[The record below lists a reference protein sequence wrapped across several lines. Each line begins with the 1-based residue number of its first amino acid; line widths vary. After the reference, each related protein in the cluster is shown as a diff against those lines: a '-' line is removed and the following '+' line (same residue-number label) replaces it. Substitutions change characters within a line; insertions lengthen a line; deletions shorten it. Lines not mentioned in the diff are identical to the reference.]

1 MVYGLVSLVART
13 CCIFYYLK
21 SVEISLGFS
30 VFCYHSREIR
40 VYVYIHFN
48 PVLYVWEEL
57 FCYGC
62 LRTIFLFFLLF
73 LCSFFFYFSVQRTL
87 WNPVEGDRSVSVTRC
102 SFCCTYCCVYSTRL
116 LMMDIKPVRNM

>member
-30 VFCYHSREIR
+30 VSCYHSREIQ
-40 VYVYIHFN
+40 VYVYIQFN
-48 PVLYVWEEL
+48 PVLHFWEEL

-62 LRTIFLFFLLF
+62 LRTIFPFFLPFCVASSSISLYNVLF
-73 LCSFFFYFSVQRTL
+73 GVLLKETVVSLLQAAVFAMVNLESLCQFADYAA
-87 WNPVEGDRSVSVTRC
+87 
-102 SFCCTYCCVYSTRL
+102 
-116 LMMDIKPVRNM
+116 